1 MQGRGISQWGPLQ
14 SPASSK
20 ENPLETMQA
29 RADYLGS
36 NSAHAWRGTL
46 LDTNNP
52 EISRNGKDNLFM
64 DVLDKPTEK
73 TGRAEM
79 IRKTKAVL

>member
-1 MQGRGISQWGPLQ
+1 MSQWEPLQ

-20 ENPLETMQA
+20 EKPLGTMQA
-29 RADYLGS
+29 GANQLGS

-52 EISRNGKDNLFM
+52 EISRTGKDNLFT

-73 TGRAEM
+73 MGRAKM
-79 IRKTKAVL
+79 IRKTEAVL